1 MVNILDQDAFGSNY
15 ENGGGM
21 DVPWHPEINVKGAHF
36 IKQQLP
42 GSQRNDLERVGKDDS
57 SPTTAVHADLG
68 GMLPSTL

>member
-36 IKQQLP
+36 IIQQLP
-42 GSQRNDLERVGKDDS
+42 GSQRNDLERVG
-57 SPTTAVHADLG
+57 
-68 GMLPSTL
+68 